1 MSGVIDMML
10 FPEIAEACGN
20 QMQMAALNQSRHP
33 LYR

>member
-10 FPEIAEACGN
+10 FPELLGEN
-20 QMQMAALNQSRHP
+20 ETQMAALNQSRHP